1 MSEDC
6 GKRKG
11 GVSGDHP
18 DDVIY
23 VVWCITILTVERFK
37 RFDVS
42 AVKLT
47 LPLLLQNSHGKKIS
61 VYKEEAGERQ
71 CVARIKALIC

>member
-42 AVKLT
+42 DLKLT
-47 LPLLLQNSHGKKIS
+47 LPLLLQNSHGNKIS
-61 VYKEEAGERQ
+61 GY
-71 CVARIKALIC
+71 

>member
-1 MSEDC
+1 M
-6 GKRKG
+6 
-11 GVSGDHP
+11 SGDHS
-18 DDVIY
+18 DDVVY

-42 AVKLT
+42 DVKLT